1 MILGRALWNN
11 FGHNKQQPKKGCWQV
26 RNLDIWKLPLFGCFF
41 VILHLYLPIYPSV
54 WGVVSNPDDRF
65 TNNLG
70 HFTDKTSMSRNSP
83 FGGLGPMGSED
94 DGFWIW
100 NLNGMFG
107 IANSDLVLWAQVP
120 CRADQ
125 GAERLT
131 LVAHAARIQWQSTI
145 CQLKI

>member
-1 MILGRALWNN
+1 MLTSAKP
-11 FGHNKQQPKKGCWQV
+11 GHM
-26 RNLDIWKLPLFGCFF
+26 KLPLFGCFF

-107 IANSDLVLWAQVP
+107 IANSDLVLWRK
-120 CRADQ
+120 C
-125 GAERLT
+125 
-131 LVAHAARIQWQSTI
+131 HAGLIKGQ
-145 CQLKI
+145 KD